1 MVNDFNPRSPHGE
14 RHVMPRNLATIPEI
28 SIHAP
33 RTGSD
38 DVVPGI
44 QLRDIHFNPR
54 SPHGERPCLRRQNAV
69 EDNFNPRSPHGERQA
84 HKKHATSAKYFNPR
98 SPHGERR
105 PGK

>member
-1 MVNDFNPRSPHGE
+1 
-14 RHVMPRNLATIPEI
+14 MPRNLATIPEI

-54 SPHGERPCLRRQNAV
+54 SPHGERPLVYPAV
-69 EDNFNPRSPHGERQA
+69 EVALNISIHAPRTGSDRVRG
-84 HKKHATSAKYFNPR
+84 SAR
-98 SPHGERR
+98 ARR
-105 PGK
+105 